1 MANGDPNLDF
11 DDLIINTNAM
21 SVEFDID
28 YGLGFETKLIGS
40 EKRKGI
46 GLSGEERKALGQ
58 LTRRRIVLAF
68 CKMNLGFECGV
79 FFITTF

>member
-1 MANGDPNLDF
+1 
-11 DDLIINTNAM
+11 M

-46 GLSGEERKALGQ
+46 GLSGEERKALGR

-68 CKMNLGFECGV
+68 CKMNLGFECEG
-79 FFITTF
+79 FFSLRRFEICFFSNLTNGPVRSDSN